1 MSFLKL
7 AKIFEYMYK
16 LHRRNF
22 TLYFKHII
30 TPSSERL
37 VTNSIHW
44 VGHATVVI
52 NLFDKIIVTD
62 PVTSIN
68 LGQIKRLVKPSL
80 NLASINVDY
89 ILLSHGHMDHMN
101 YSTLLKINKSA
112 IVIAPKNLKIP
123 IKILGFKNIVLLN
136 HDEIYSDCNVE
147 IKALKATH
155 DGRRYPWGHKAESN
169 SYTIESNS
177 KKIFFAGDTAYTDV
191 YKDLIAD
198 VALMPVGCYKPD
210 EYLEMHCSPEQ
221 SFKMFKMT
229 KAKFM
234 IPIHYKTYILAQDE
248 DEVTIDTLNRINDG
262 SIKIIDI
269 GQTVK
274 LDDCKFKK

>member
-22 TLYFKHII
+22 ALYFKHISM
-30 TPSSERL
+30 PSCEPL
-37 VTNSIHW
+37 ETNSIHW

-52 NLFDKIIVTD
+52 NLLDKVIVTD
-62 PVTSIN
+62 PVTSIH
-68 LGQIKRLVKPSL
+68 LGQLKRLVKPSL
-80 NLASINVDY
+80 NLASINIDY
-89 ILLSHGHMDHMN
+89 ILLSHGHMDHLS
-101 YSTLLKINKSA
+101 YSTLFKLNKNA
-112 IVIAPKNLKIP
+112 KVIAPKNLNIP
-123 IKILGFKNIVLLN
+123 LKILGFKNITLLN
-136 HDEIYSDCNVE
+136 NDEIYSDNHIK
-147 IKALKATH
+147 IKALKANH
-155 DGRRYPWGHKAESN
+155 DGRRYPWGAEAPSN
-169 SYTIESNS
+169 SYIIESS
-177 KKIFFAGDTAYTDV
+177 FKKIFFAGDTAYTDV
-191 YKDLIAD
+191 YKNLTSDIAI
-198 VALMPVGCYKPD
+198 MPVGCYKPD
-210 EYLEMHCSPEQ
+210 EYQEMHCSPEQ

-248 DEVTIDTLNRINDG
+248 DEVTTDILNRLNDG

-274 LDDCKFKK
+274 LDDCK

>member
-1 MSFLKL
+1 MSFTRL
-7 AKIFEYMYK
+7 AKIVEYMYK

-22 TLYFKHII
+22 KLYFKPIL
-30 TPSSERL
+30 TPLYEPVVR
-37 VTNSIHW
+37 NSIHW

-52 NLFDKIIVTD
+52 NLNDKIIVTD
-62 PVTSIN
+62 PVTSMN

-80 NLASINVDY
+80 NLASINIDY

-101 YSTLLKINKSA
+101 YSTLRKINKSA
-112 IVIAPKNLKIP
+112 IVIAPKNLNIP
-123 IKILGFKNIVLLN
+123 LKILGFKNITLLN
-136 HDEIYSDCNVE
+136 HDGLYSDNHIK
-147 IKALKATH
+147 IKALKANH
-155 DGRRYPWGHKAESN
+155 DGRRYPWGAKAESN
-169 SYTIESNS
+169 SYIIERSH
-177 KKIFFAGDTAYTDV
+177 KKIFFAGDTAYTDA

-198 VALMPVGCYKPD
+198 VAIMPVGCYKPD
-210 EYLEMHCSPEQ
+210 EFQEMHCSPQQ

-248 DEVTIDTLNRINDG
+248 DKVTRDTLKKINDG
-262 SIKIIDI
+262 SIRIIDI

-274 LDDCKFKK
+274 L

>member
-1 MSFLKL
+1 MNFIRLK
-7 AKIFEYMYK
+7 KIFGYMYE

-22 TLYFKHII
+22 KLYFKHIRD
-30 TPSSERL
+30 PLHEP
-37 VTNSIHW
+37 VVKNSIHW

-52 NLFDKIIVTD
+52 NLNHKLIVTD

-80 NLASINVDY
+80 NLSSINIDY
-89 ILLSHGHMDHMN
+89 ILLSHGHMDHLN
-101 YSTLLKINKSA
+101 YSTLIKLNKSA
-112 IVIAPKNLKIP
+112 IVIAPKNLNIP
-123 IKILGFKNIVLLN
+123 LKILGFKNIILLTQN
-136 HDEIYSDCNVE
+136 QIYSDNYIK
-147 IKALKATH
+147 IKALKANH
-155 DGRRYPWGHKAESN
+155 DGSRYPWGSIAESN
-169 SYTIESNS
+169 SYIIERDS
-177 KKIFFAGDTAYTDV
+177 KKIFFAGDTAYTDE

-198 VALMPVGCYKPD
+198 VAIMPVGCYKPD
-210 EYLEMHCSPEQ
+210 EFQDLHCSPQQ

-229 KAKFM
+229 NAKLM

-248 DEVTIDTLNRINDG
+248 DKVTLDILKRINDG

-274 LDDCKFKK
+274 LPDSK